1 MQYSELEL
9 IGELTEQM
17 TGKIGELE
25 KEEKGLQ

>member
-9 IGELTEQM
+9 IEELTEKM

>member
-1 MQYSELEL
+1 MDRSELEV
-9 IGELTEQM
+9 IEKLTEKM